1 MREAILPSLHELGL
15 APRRKGF
22 RAAPPGW
29 PGPAHALAPV
39 FPIGADRLW
48 RTWMDFASRH
58 PRTALQAEDA
68 QARRSLHVQRS
79 TALRFPDLV
88 QAEVVALGTERSGLV
103 LDSRSRFGW
112 WDLGV
117 NRRRV
122 TRWLD
127 DLQRAV
133 GDAA

>member
-1 MREAILPSLHELGL
+1 
-15 APRRKGF
+15 
-22 RAAPPGW
+22 
-29 PGPAHALAPV
+29 
-39 FPIGADRLW
+39 
-48 RTWMDFASRH
+48 
-58 PRTALQAEDA
+58 
-68 QARRSLHVQRS
+68 
-79 TALRFPDLV
+79 V